1 MTTKIA
7 IISALALMLASCGST
22 GEQDPKTSSAKETTT
37 TASETVSISESVP
50 EEEITIADSSEI
62 MAETEAPE
70 TKQPIVTTEIHELD
84 DSTTETKLILDVQ
97 KEEETV
103 NVSVVKEMVGN
114 DPQSYIDQILT
125 EDGVI
130 SAELKDDGSVDVVFT
145 KERYI
150 KACEDMLQSSKGII
164 DNLLEK
170 GDYTTIT
177 SITYNDDLSEIY
189 VSLSDYNAYQ
199 NSMDSLFKWQLGA
212 TAGLYHK
219 FLQDNATIMIH
230 YLDQG
235 GNEYA
240 SESLY

>member
-1 MTTKIA
+1 
-7 IISALALMLASCGST
+7 
-22 GEQDPKTSSAKETTT
+22 
-37 TASETVSISESVP
+37 
-50 EEEITIADSSEI
+50 
-62 MAETEAPE
+62 
-70 TKQPIVTTEIHELD
+70 
-84 DSTTETKLILDVQ
+84 
-97 KEEETV
+97 
-103 NVSVVKEMVGN
+103 MVGN

>member
-1 MTTKIA
+1 MTKKIA

-22 GEQDPKTSSAKETTT
+22 GEQDPKISSTKETTT

-50 EEEITIADSSEI
+50 EDITIADSSEI
-62 MAETEAPE
+62 MKETEASGE
-70 TKQPIVTTEIHELD
+70 KQPIVTTEIHEFD
-84 DSTTETKLILDVQ
+84 DSTTETKLI
-97 KEEETV
+97 EEETV
-103 NVSVVKEMVGN
+103 KVSVVKEMVGN

-130 SAELKDDGSVDVVFT
+130 SAELKDDGSVDVTFT

-164 DNLLEK
+164 DNMLEK
-170 GDYTTIT
+170 GNYTTIT

-219 FLQDNATIMIH
+219 FLQDDATIMIH